1 MEVHERRLL
10 SVRALACALFVTLP
24 LFAQH
29 IDFARVFPPEER
41 QYAELRDALAKL
53 ESHRGRVAR
62 NPDAAIESYNAALA
76 AYARLDAFLYLH
88 TAIDTTDVRA
98 KDAEAALTSE
108 FEKRT
113 KFFFDEV
120 ASAKSKRYAWFT
132 KLRQPITLT
141 GGWESELHDLL
152 DARKQLSADRELYA
166 FALTSL
172 VREGNATAKANGYA
186 DAASAVYA
194 QSQLT
199 KADVT
204 RLLED
209 VAAHADQYK
218 HYEAIRAGRAPSE
231 SPRFTFDEARALL
244 PRALAPL
251 GAGYTSELGKL
262 LDPAAGRIDI
272 APGEHRRRG
281 GFSKGFAGFP
291 SVFYMQAF
299 TGSYND
305 LRIVT
310 HESTHA
316 IQRQLQASRGVP
328 PVYLDGAKYLF
339 EACAIFNELLLPE
352 FLGNETKDPAQRR
365 FFLEQF
371 LQSKGIGVVFSAAA
385 EAAIEQAV
393 HDGVAAGTIRS
404 ADDLDAL
411 NARIAARYSSSPRL
425 HWTSI
430 RLMYDDPFY
439 DVNYVVAG
447 LVALQLYARSKSDPE
462 HFFPSYLA
470 LLSNG
475 FTAPADELLRRFT
488 GIDIRDPQF
497 VAGALA
503 SVQPKIDELERLY
516 TAER

>member
-1 MEVHERRLL
+1 M
-10 SVRALACALFVTLP
+10 RALVCAFFVTVP

-29 IDFARVFPPEER
+29 LDFARVFPPEEK
-41 QYAELRDALAKL
+41 QSAEFRDALARL
-53 ESHRGRVAR
+53 ESHRGRVER
-62 NPDAAIESYNAALA
+62 RPDAAIEAYNAALA
-76 AYARLDAFLYLH
+76 AYERLDAFLYLH
-88 TAIDTTDVRA
+88 TAVDTTDARS
-98 KDAEAALTSE
+98 KEAEAALTSE

-113 KFFFDEV
+113 EFFFREL
-120 ASAKSKRYAWFT
+120 ASAKSKKYAWF
-132 KLRQPITLT
+132 LRVPQPITLT
-141 GGWESELHDLL
+141 SGWEAELHELL
-152 DARKQLSADRELYA
+152 DARKQAAADRELYA
-166 FALTSL
+166 FALTQL
-172 VREGNATAKANGYA
+172 AREGNAAAKARGYE

-204 RLLED
+204 RLLEE
-209 VAAHADQYK
+209 VAAHVDQYK
-218 HYEAIRAGRAPSE
+218 HYESLRAGRPPSE
-231 SPRFTFDEARALL
+231 SPRYTFEEARALL
-244 PRALAPL
+244 PRSLAPL
-251 GAGYTSELGKL
+251 GDAYVAELQKL

-272 APGEHRRRG
+272 GPGEHRRRG
-281 GFSKGFAGFP
+281 GFSKGFSNFP

-299 TGSYND
+299 TGNYNE
-305 LRIVT
+305 LRILT

-328 PVYLDGAKYLF
+328 PVYLNGAKYLF

-352 FLGNETKDPAQRR
+352 YLANQTSDPAQKR

-371 LQSKGIGVVFSAAA
+371 LGSKGIAVVFSAAA

-393 HDGVAAGTIRS
+393 YDGVAAGTLRN

-411 NARIAARYSSSPRL
+411 NARIASRYSSSPRV

-462 HFFPSYLA
+462 HFFPGYVSLLA
-470 LLSNG
+470 NG
-475 FTAPADELLRRFT
+475 FTAPADELLRQFV
-488 GIDIRDPQF
+488 GIDIRDPRF

-503 SVQPKIDELERLY
+503 SVQPKIDELQRLY
-516 TAER
+516 

>member
-10 SVRALACALFVTLP
+10 SVRSLLCALFVTVP
-24 LFAQH
+24 LLGQH
-29 IDFARVFPPEER
+29 LDFGRVFPPKER
-41 QYAELRDALAKL
+41 QYAEFRDALAKL
-53 ESHRGRVAR
+53 ESYRGRVAR
-62 NPDAAIESYNAALA
+62 TPDAAIEAYNAALA

-88 TAIDTTDVRA
+88 TAVDTTDA
-98 KDAEAALTSE
+98 DSKSAEEALTSE

-113 KFFFDEV
+113 AFLFREV

-132 KLRQPITLT
+132 KLRQPLTLT
-141 GGWESELHDLL
+141 SGWQSELHDLL
-152 DARKQLSADRELYA
+152 DARKQASADRELYA
-166 FALTSL
+166 FTLIQL
-172 VREGNATAKANGYA
+172 VREANAAAKTGGYA

-209 VAAHADQYK
+209 VAAHVEQYK
-218 HYEAIRAGRAPSE
+218 HYEALRANRPPAE
-231 SPRFTFDEARALL
+231 SPRFTFEDARALL

-251 GAGYTSELGKL
+251 GATYIAELQKL
-262 LDPAAGRIDI
+262 LDPANGRLDI

-281 GFSKGFAGFP
+281 GFSKGFSNFP

-299 TGSYND
+299 TGGYND
-305 LRIVT
+305 LRILT

-316 IQRQLQASRGVP
+316 VQRQLQASKGVP

-352 FLGNETKDPAQRR
+352 FLANQTSDPAQKR

-371 LQSKGIGVVFSAAA
+371 LGSKGIAVVFTAAA

-393 HDGVAAGTIRS
+393 YDGVAAGTIRN

-411 NARIAARYSSSPRL
+411 NARIAARYSSAPRVQ
-425 HWTSI
+425 WTSI

-439 DVNYVVAG
+439 DVNYVIAG
-447 LVALQLYARSKSDPE
+447 LVALQLYAHSKRDPE
-462 HFFPSYLA
+462 HFFPGYLA
-470 LLSNG
+470 LLANG

-488 GIDIRDPQF
+488 GVDIRDPRF
-497 VAGALA
+497 VADALA
-503 SVQPKIDELERLY
+503 SVQSKIDELERLP
-516 TAER
+516 